1 MLIFGFSGEPPSR
14 PQNRRQVQTP
24 PCGILSSVHIFTYP
38 PPEGYIF
45 NIFDI
50 FVANSFVKV
59 SIYRK
64 LASRNHILAGYELFM
79 SIYNLQTRTG
89 LNNYLEVDSLFFFII
104 IFSYLHFRPPA
115 LSVPEY

>member
-1 MLIFGFSGEPPSR
+1 MSLRNTDFRLFRRTPLTPSKQMTGPDPPLW
-14 PQNRRQVQTP
+14 NIEFCTHFY
-24 PCGILSSVHIFTYP
+24 IP

-50 FVANSFVKV
+50 FDIYIRLFVANVFVKV

-64 LASRNHILAGYELFM
+64 LASRNYNLAGYKLFM

-89 LNNYLEVDSLFFFII
+89 LNNSFVILNLNTISHL
-104 IFSYLHFRPPA
+104 L
-115 LSVPEY
+115 

>member
-1 MLIFGFSGEPPSR
+1 MTGPDPPLW
-14 PQNRRQVQTP
+14 NIEFCTHFY
-24 PCGILSSVHIFTYP
+24 IP

-89 LNNYLEVDSLFFFII
+89 LNNYMNTYYIFFFS
-104 IFSYLHFRPPA
+104 IFFSVYLFRPPA
-115 LSVPEY
+115 LSGPEYDIHMC